1 MNGSM
6 SNVGAAITGTGS
18 YLPEKILSNTDFEKF
33 LDTSDEWITTRTGI
47 KERRIAADHEDTV
60 DLAVRAA
67 QAALSDAGLE
77 PSVIDLILVSTF
89 TPSMPLP
96 STACLVQRRLG
107 IKDCAAFDVAAAC
120 SGFIYGLTTG
130 TQFIRGGLYKNVLV
144 IGAEC
149 LSRVTDY
156 KDRASCILFGDGAG
170 AVVLSAESSQDRGVK
185 YTKLAADG
193 NGWDMLYIPGG
204 GANRP
209 ASALTVENRE
219 HYIKLQGREV
229 YKFAVHKMQLL
240 IEDAMASCRLTVDDI
255 DMVVPHQVNQRI
267 IDSACSHCGF
277 PVEKVYVNID
287 RTGNTSAASIPIA
300 LDEARRTGKVKAGD
314 TILMV
319 AFGAGLTWGSAV
331 VKM

>member
-1 MNGSM
+1 MGK
-6 SNVGAAITGTGS
+6 VGAAITGTGS
-18 YLPEKILSNTDFEKF
+18 HLPEKILSNTDFEKF

-47 KERRIAADHEDTV
+47 KERRIAADTESTG
-60 DLAVRAA
+60 DLAERAA
-67 QAALSDAGLE
+67 RNALADAGLE
-77 PSVIDLILVSTF
+77 PAAVDLVLVSTF
-89 TPSMPLP
+89 TPDMPLP
-96 STACLVQRRLG
+96 AVACLVQKRLG
-107 IKDCAAFDVAAAC
+107 IKGCGAFDIAAAC
-120 SGFIYGLTTG
+120 SGFVYGLTTG
-130 TQFIRGGLYKNVLV
+130 TQFIQNGMYKNVLV

-156 KDRASCILFGDGAG
+156 KDRGSCILFGDGAG
-170 AVVLSAESSQDRGVK
+170 AVVLSAVEDTRRGVQ
-185 YTKLAADG
+185 YCKLAAAGD
-193 NGWDMLYIPGG
+193 GWDLLPIPGG
-204 GANRP
+204 GSRRP
-209 ASALTVENRE
+209 ASAQTVENRD

-240 IEDAMASCRLTVDDI
+240 IEDAMKHCNLTVADI

-267 IDSACSHCGF
+267 IDSACSHAGF

-300 LDEARRTGKVKAGD
+300 LDEARRRGKIKAGD